1 VRLAV
6 RPNKSTSTRKRAA
19 KLRRQKEH
27 IMRKFK
33 WAAYAMGVLA
43 MSCAVTGCETM
54 TKEKEIREATT
65 DSTYCNTAKPIYIR
79 KSDVISD
86 ETARQILEHNLTGKA
101 LCGWG
106 KKN

>member
-1 VRLAV
+1 
-6 RPNKSTSTRKRAA
+6 
-19 KLRRQKEH
+19 
-27 IMRKFK
+27 MRKFK
-33 WAAYAMGVLA
+33 WVAYATVALA
-43 MSCAVTGCETM
+43 TSCAATGCGMMT